1 MAMKDH
7 LVSSDLKGG
16 LKQYR
21 QRKDNQLWS
30 PKYTLDIN
38 NHLHNFFE
46 FADVSMQYPGTG

>member
-1 MAMKDH
+1 MKDH